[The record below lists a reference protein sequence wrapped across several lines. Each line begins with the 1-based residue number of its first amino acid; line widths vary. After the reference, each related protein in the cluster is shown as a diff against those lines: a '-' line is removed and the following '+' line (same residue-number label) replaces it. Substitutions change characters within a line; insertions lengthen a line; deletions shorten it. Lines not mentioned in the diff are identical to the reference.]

1 MKNIR
6 FNTIFNLLAL
16 IFILSGCEDKYT
28 EQYLSLEP
36 VYMSY
41 KDFREAVKSES
52 THQLTKPGKIYYKD
66 NYLYINE
73 IMKGIHVYNN
83 TNPASPQYVGFIA
96 IPGNV
101 DMVILGNTMYA
112 DSYIDLVG
120 IDISN
125 PANVKEVARLKNV
138 FPYSVPPYES
148 NYRLGQI
155 DDTQGVV
162 VNWTTK
168 KVRKEIEQIS
178 NPVYPVYFGSTFT
191 QFSLSA
197 DAGKNGTQQSTPA
210 GIGGSMARFGLIGN
224 HLLAVDNGAYYDF
237 DLTSSANP
245 SLESKIGISW
255 GIETM
260 FLSGN
265 TMFLGTQNGMQV
277 YNVEDVTKPTYISSF
292 WHATGCDPVVVQNN
306 RAYIT
311 IRGGNA
317 CGSVINRLDVL
328 DISNIRNPSLFRSYN
343 MTGPYGLGI
352 SGDVLFVCDGSD
364 GLKVYNA
371 ADPYL
376 IAEHLIATFKDIN
389 AYDVIPLS
397 NSLLMIGSDG
407 FYQYDYTNLNDIKL
421 VSSIKI
427 VKFYA
432 D

>member
-1 MKNIR
+1 MKR
-6 FNTIFNLLAL
+6 FNSIFKFLAL
-16 IFILSGCEDKYT
+16 IFIMSGCEDKYT

-41 KDFREAVKSES
+41 KDFREAVKVES
-52 THQLTKPGKIYYKD
+52 THLLQKPGKIYYKD
-66 NYLYINE
+66 NYLFINE

-101 DMVILGNTMYA
+101 DMVIKGNIMYA

-120 IDISN
+120 IDITN
-125 PANVKEVARLKNV
+125 PAAAKEVARLKSV

-148 NYRLGQI
+148 YYRLGPI

-162 VNWTTK
+162 VDWTVK
-168 KVRKEIEQIS
+168 KVRKEIDQIS
-178 NPVYPVYFGSTFT
+178 YPVYPVYFGSKFT
-191 QFSLSA
+191 NFSLSA
-197 DAGKNGTQQSTPA
+197 DAASNGAQQTSPA

-224 HLLAVDNGAYYDF
+224 HLLAVDNSSYYNF
-237 DLTSSANP
+237 DLTNATNP
-245 SLESKIGISW
+245 SLELKIGMSW

-260 FLSGN
+260 FLSGSN
-265 TMFLGTQNGMQV
+265 MFLGTQNGMLI
-277 YNVEDVTKPTYISSF
+277 YNVADVTKPTYVANF

-306 RAYIT
+306 RAYVT

-317 CGSVINRLDVL
+317 CGSLINRMDVL
-328 DISNIRNPSLFRSYN
+328 DITNLQNPTLMRSYN

-352 SGDVLFVCDGSD
+352 DGDVLFVCDGTD

-376 IAEHLIATFKDIN
+376 ISEHLIATFKDIN
-389 AYDVIPLS
+389 AYDVIPLG

-407 FYQYDYTNLNDIKL
+407 FYQYNYSNLNDIKQI
-421 VSSIKI
+421 SSIKV
-427 VKFYA
+427 VK
-432 D
+432 